1 MKFSLWI
8 DDKYVQSSD
17 DERKLKCNVTQLRTW
32 CESMGIE
39 SMDGNV
45 QVRDNKADAVLYQ
58 ADYRTGGALHWKAP
72 APKSDDPASVA

>member
-17 DERKLKCNVTQLRTW
+17 DQRKLKCNVAQLRAW
-32 CESMGIE
+32 AESMSIE
-39 SMDGNV
+39 NIEGTV

-58 ADYRTGGALHWKAP
+58 ADYRQGGALHWKAP
-72 APKSDDPASVA
+72 ATEKP